1 LSTPKKERFEY
12 PLGRAWVCAS
22 AIMSGISIAFAIA
35 ILKDDVKALFLYFT
49 FTSLFTLIVLA
60 LKYHFYSKKWE
71 QISEEVSSASDEVS
85 DKRWKLGFVLL
96 VLLTLG
102 ILFTPLILSYILD
115 PLWLIIS
122 ISGFVPG
129 VSIPEIILFLYS
141 RSKKD

>member
-1 LSTPKKERFEY
+1 
-12 PLGRAWVCAS
+12 
-22 AIMSGISIAFAIA
+22 MSGISMAFAVA
-35 ILKDDVKALFLYFT
+35 ILKDDAQALFLYFSFT
-49 FTSLFTLIVLA
+49 FIFTSIVLA
-60 LKYHFYSKKWE
+60 LKYYFYTKKWE
-71 QISEEVSSASDEVS
+71 QISEEVSTEENEVS
-85 DKRWKLGFVLL
+85 DKRWKWSLILL

-141 RSKKD
+141 RWKKD